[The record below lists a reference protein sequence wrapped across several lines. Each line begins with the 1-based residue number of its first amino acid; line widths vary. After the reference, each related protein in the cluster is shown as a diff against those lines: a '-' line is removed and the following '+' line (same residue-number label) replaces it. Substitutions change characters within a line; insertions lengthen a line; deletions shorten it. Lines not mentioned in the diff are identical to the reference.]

1 MSLAVLSDG
10 AEALSKTLPGSILV
24 LNDGSFRVTSL
35 ETPFGTKRVHG
46 LPDIF
51 ISEKV
56 DVPAKAVKQDWLIGS
71 VGSIFMGVMTEG
83 GLSGSQAAALTI
95 QGQPAC
101 IEVAGTTGDA
111 VSQLKVTVQG
121 AAPKVMGIAAALG
134 LLKVSPRLFKGGQ
147 EPACLLSGG
156 GTPTPAAAAATDLTG
171 AEFAIGSPLE
181 PLYTARLQMMG
192 LFSSGT
198 STCTAAQASKLICGL
213 VGSPRLEEAI
223 TLCLAC
229 SASTIGSSPSPE
241 QAGATG
247 ARSALLGAFS
257 RVVHGIPPPALE
269 LAVVKMTAMAT
280 AGFALGQG
288 CGGAILFQSVAE
300 SEPPAL
306 LPMSRGMDAGLAA
319 VRLLNAAAPAPLS
332 SPASLMASA
341 GSGAALSPESALEAE
356 ISARRLAL
364 ETIRAAK
371 ALSAAGGASSIP
383 LAATTGGA
391 PLHGLSYLR
400 PSRSP
405 PLPPFTDLELL
416 QELGGADVVRRLAAS
431 AGNAA
436 PLVSMSGQ
444 GSAATAVE
452 AASDFS
458 SILSAVRASVDDS
471 LALEPAGS
479 ELIMASTSP
488 ADMECA
494 GTRLRVVLRRHQEL
508 RAGRQAPS
516 KASPEVAVHRQPRH
530 GDHRSVK
537 VVPASAPA
545 ERVFRAVGASL
556 LEPMCVD
563 SSSSAR
569 SASRGIALAD
579 PIAEARRLI
588 DAYGRRAVGYFLSSG
603 EVDGETS
610 SDPPDHLVAC
620 RTAISGFISRWL
632 DDVACP
638 QRVRAAAQDTQLLR
652 ADIQSLDLNWSRI
665 QVRFGGL
672 PPKGAQ
678 WLAARPELALAGNS
692 AILGRWGTLS
702 GPLAYGDCERAA
714 RLFGPLLV
722 TIQVEL
728 AGGAPVSEGDSTLGL
743 LPLVQATAGISDE
756 ARGLL
761 MQEAVERFALQ
772 HHEVRS
778 NSLAKPADP
787 EAIFLDAQVHAVQP
801 ISDAAASVQAGAAA
815 GAAAAKAAID
825 AHKATLAPAAAPPIA
840 GDGSTKWSDKRKADR
855 DAKRLAKK
863 QSLTAPAPAPAPPS
877 PAGGPNQLAL
887 PTLPPPVIKPK
898 VQVKQWE
905 PFASG
910 EPAADS
916 IVDWCDRKGGG
927 LVEILD
933 RLHHFQAP
941 TTGTDKFPCAWRAAT
956 GECRTHAD
964 PKKTCRKCENGAK
977 PLAKV
982 LSLAKAACRADF
994 LAKVP
999 PTSAVATAA

>member
-10 AEALSKTLPGSILV
+10 VEALTKTLPGSILV
-24 LNDGSFRVTSL
+24 LTDGSYRVTSL

-51 ISEKV
+51 ISEKAE
-56 DVPAKAVKQDWLIGS
+56 VPAKAVKQDWLTGNVEFIY
-71 VGSIFMGVMTEG
+71 MGVVTEG
-83 GLSGSQAAALTI
+83 GLAGSRAAELAI
-95 QGQPAC
+95 QGQPAS
-101 IEVAGTTGDA
+101 IEVAGSTGELIT
-111 VSQLKVTVQG
+111 QLKVTVQG
-121 AAPKVMGIAAALG
+121 AAPKVMEIDAALG
-134 LLKVSPRLFKGGQ
+134 LLRVSPRLFKGGQ
-147 EPACLLSGG
+147 ESACLLSGG
-156 GTPTPAAAAATDLTG
+156 GTPTLTAAGITSLSG
-171 AEFAIGSPLE
+171 SEFAIGSALE
-181 PLYTARLQMMG
+181 PLYIARLQMMG
-192 LFSSGT
+192 LFAPGSS
-198 STCTAAQASKLICGL
+198 SCTAAQAATLICGL
-213 VGSPRLEEAI
+213 VGTPRLEEAI

-229 SASTIGSSPSPE
+229 SAGAIGSSPSPE
-241 QAGATG
+241 QASITG
-247 ARSALLGAFS
+247 ARSALLGAFA

-269 LAVVKMTAMAT
+269 LAVVKIAAMAS

-288 CGGAILFQSVAE
+288 CGGAIIFQSVAE

-306 LPMSRGMDAGLAA
+306 LPMSRGLDAGLAA
-319 VRLLNAAAPAPLS
+319 ARLLHAAASASMSP
-332 SPASLMASA
+332 PASFTVPA
-341 GSGAALSPESALEAE
+341 GVGAGLSPESALEAE
-356 ISARRLAL
+356 ITARRLAL
-364 ETIRAAK
+364 DSIRAAK
-371 ALSAAGGASSIP
+371 AAGGSIP
-383 LAATTGGA
+383 PLPSAIMAGGA
-391 PLHGLSYLR
+391 PLCGLAYLR
-400 PSRSP
+400 PLRCSS
-405 PLPPFTDLELL
+405 LPPFTDLELL
-416 QELGGADVVRRLAAS
+416 HELGGADVVRRLAAS

-436 PLVSMSGQ
+436 PLVSMSGL

-458 SILSAVRASVDDS
+458 SILSAVRASVDAS
-471 LALEPAGS
+471 LALEPVGS

-508 RAGRQAPS
+508 RAGRQAPRG
-516 KASPEVAVHRQPRH
+516 SPEVAAPRQPRH

-537 VVPASAPA
+537 VVPATAPA
-545 ERVFRAVGASL
+545 ERVFRAVGAAL

-563 SSSSAR
+563 SSPAVR
-569 SASRGIALAD
+569 AASRGVALAD
-579 PIAEARRLI
+579 PISESRRLI

-620 RTAISGFISRWL
+620 RTAVAGFITRWL
-632 DDVACP
+632 DDIACP
-638 QRVRAAAQDTQLLR
+638 QRVRSAAQDTQLLR

-672 PPKGAQ
+672 PPKAAQ

-692 AILGRWGTLS
+692 AILGRWGTLT

-722 TIQVEL
+722 VLQVDL
-728 AGGAPVSEGDSTLGL
+728 AGGEPASEGDDTLGL

-761 MQEAVERFALQ
+761 MQEAVERFSLQ
-772 HHEVRS
+772 HHQVRA
-778 NSLAKPADP
+778 NALAKPADP

-825 AHKATLAPAAAPPIA
+825 AHKAGLAAGAPTPVAGEPA
-840 GDGSTKWSDKRKADR
+840 SKWADKRKADR

-863 QSLTAPAPAPAPPS
+863 QTVTAPAPAAAPAPAPA
-877 PAGGPNQLAL
+877 AQGTQLAL
-887 PTLPPPVIKPK
+887 PPAGAPPIKPK

-910 EPAADS
+910 EPAANS
-916 IVDWCDRKGGG
+916 IVDWCDKKGGG

-941 TTGTDKFPCAWRAAT
+941 TTSTDKFPCAWKAAA

-964 PKKTCRKCENGAK
+964 PKKTCRKCENGTK
-977 PLAKV
+977 PLAAV

>member
-10 AEALSKTLPGSILV
+10 VEALSKTLPGSILV
-24 LNDGSFRVTSL
+24 LSDGSFRVTSL
-35 ETPFGTKRVHG
+35 ETPFGSKRAHG
-46 LPDIF
+46 LPDVF
-51 ISEKV
+51 IYEKV
-56 DVPAKAVKQDWLIGS
+56 EVPAKAVKQDWLIGN

-83 GLSGSQAAALTI
+83 GLKGSRAAELVI

-101 IEVAGTTGDA
+101 IEMAGANGD
-111 VSQLKVTVQG
+111 SISKLKVTVQG
-121 AAPKVMGIAAALG
+121 AAPRVMDVASALG
-134 LLKVSPRLFKGGQ
+134 LLKVASRLFKGGQ
-147 EPACLLSGG
+147 EAACLLSGG
-156 GTPTPAAAAATDLTG
+156 GTPDLSAACTTDLTG

-192 LFSSGT
+192 LFAPGVSS
-198 STCTAAQASKLICGL
+198 CTAAQASTLICGM
-213 VGSPRLEEAI
+213 VGSPRFEEAI

-229 SASTIGSSPSPE
+229 SSAVIGSSPSPE
-241 QAGATG
+241 QASVIG

-257 RVVHGIPPPALE
+257 RVVHSIPPPALE

-280 AGFALGQG
+280 AGFTLGQG
-288 CGGAILFQSVAE
+288 CGGAIIFQSVAE

-306 LPMSRGMDAGLAA
+306 LPMPGGMDAGRAAMRLLHAA
-319 VRLLNAAAPAPLS
+319 VPAAIS
-332 SPASLMASA
+332 SPAALAMSAGASA
-341 GSGAALSPESALEAE
+341 GLSPESALEAE
-356 ISARRLAL
+356 ISAKRLAL
-364 ETIRAAK
+364 ESIRAAK
-371 ALSAAGGASSIP
+371 ALSLAGGAALP
-383 LAATTGGA
+383 LPAAAMARGA
-391 PLHGLSYLR
+391 PLGGLSYLR
-400 PSRSP
+400 PLRSA
-405 PLPPFTDLELL
+405 PLAPFTDLELL

-458 SILSAVRASVDDS
+458 SILSAVRASVDDP
-471 LALEPAGS
+471 LAEGS
-479 ELIMASTSP
+479 QLIMASTSP

-508 RAGRQAPS
+508 RAGRQAPRG
-516 KASPEVAVHRQPRH
+516 SPEVVAPRQPRH

-537 VVPASAPA
+537 VVPVTASA
-545 ERVFRAVGASL
+545 ERVFRAAGASL

-563 SSSSAR
+563 SSPSVRA
-569 SASRGIALAD
+569 ASRGVALAD
-579 PIAEARRLI
+579 PISESRRLI

-610 SDPPDHLVAC
+610 SDLPDHLVAC
-620 RTAISGFISRWL
+620 RTAISGYITRWL
-632 DDVACP
+632 DDAACP

-672 PPKGAQ
+672 PPKAAQ
-678 WLAARPELALAGNS
+678 WLAARPELALSGNS
-692 AILGRWGTLS
+692 AILGRWGTLT

-722 TIQVEL
+722 ILQVEL
-728 AGGAPVSEGDSTLGL
+728 AGGEPASEGDDTLGL

-761 MQEAVERFALQ
+761 MQEAVERLALQ
-772 HHEVRS
+772 HHQVRV
-778 NSLAKPADP
+778 NVLAKPADP

-825 AHKATLAPAAAPPIA
+825 AHKVSLSTSPAAPAAGAPA
-840 GDGSTKWSDKRKADR
+840 ATWADKRKADR
-855 DAKRLAKK
+855 DAKRLGKK
-863 QSLTAPAPAPAPPS
+863 QAVVVPAPAAAPAAAAAAPSTQLALAPAAAPPS
-877 PAGGPNQLAL
+877 
-887 PTLPPPVIKPK
+887 KPK

-910 EPAADS
+910 EPSANS
-916 IVDWCDRKGGG
+916 ITDWCDRKGGG
-927 LVEILD
+927 LVEVLD

-941 TTGTDKFPCAWRAAT
+941 STTTDKFPCAWMAAA
-956 GECRTHAD
+956 GECKTHAD

-977 PLAKV
+977 PLAAV
-982 LSLAKAACRADF
+982 LSRAKAACRADF
-994 LAKVP
+994 LSKIP